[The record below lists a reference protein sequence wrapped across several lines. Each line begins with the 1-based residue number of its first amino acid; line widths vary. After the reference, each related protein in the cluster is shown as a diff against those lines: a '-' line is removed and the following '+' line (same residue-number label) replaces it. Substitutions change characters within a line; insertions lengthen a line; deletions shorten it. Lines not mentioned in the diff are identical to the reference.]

1 MKKTNF
7 EDAKK
12 ILSDSGKA
20 GRLIAS
26 SDGNWI
32 IEYLPERQKEYEI
45 KKNLINELALKKQK
59 EEHLKKEKL
68 KKQKIL
74 FEKMK
79 KAEENNRR
87 KEELKAEKDLKE
99 SDQGEAIWNSWI
111 KEEEKKAKELEKE
124 MIKELNVE
132 KIRNRIREKFSDAKI
147 IIQYKRSGSGGKRFQ
162 FNEWGCWIIVKK
174 GKYIASHE
182 SRDRVEIAKKSKTK
196 VFKNKTEA
204 IRYCNWL
211 INHHWY
217 SETEFFKGEKDFDN
231 FPITKTLTEEEK
243 KNAEADFIPYVKL
256 FS

>member
-59 EEHLKKEKL
+59 EEHLKKEKF

-79 KAEENNRR
+79 KVEENNRK

-99 SDQGEAIWNSWI
+99 FRERIAL
-111 KEEEKKAKELEKE
+111 KEEKERLEKE

>member
-79 KAEENNRR
+79 KVEENNRR

-99 SDQGEAIWNSWI
+99 FRGKIAL
-111 KEEEKKAKELEKE
+111 KEEKERLEKE

>member
-1 MKKTNF
+1 MKKTNL
-7 EDAKK
+7 EDAKR

-79 KAEENNRR
+79 KVEENNR
-87 KEELKAEKDLKE
+87 KKKELKAEKDLKE
-99 SDQGEAIWNSWI
+99 FRERIAL
-111 KEEEKKAKELEKE
+111 KEEKERLEKE

>member
-79 KAEENNRR
+79 KVEENTRK

-99 SDQGEAIWNSWI
+99 FRERIAL
-111 KEEEKKAKELEKE
+111 KEEKERLEKE

-182 SRDRVEIAKKSKTK
+182 SRDRVKIAKKSKTK

>member
-45 KKNLINELALKKQK
+45 KKNLINEQALKKQK

-79 KAEENNRR
+79 KVEENNRK

-99 SDQGEAIWNSWI
+99 FRERIAL
-111 KEEEKKAKELEKE
+111 KEEKERLEKE

-211 INHHWY
+211 INHHWF
-217 SETEFFKGEKDFDN
+217 SETEFFQGEKDFDN

>member
-79 KAEENNRR
+79 KVKENNRK

-99 SDQGEAIWNSWI
+99 FRERIAL
-111 KEEEKKAKELEKE
+111 KEEKERLEKE

-147 IIQYKRSGSGGKRFQ
+147 IIQYKRSGSGGTRFQ
-162 FNEWGCWIIVKK
+162 FNEWGCWIIFKK

>member
-59 EEHLKKEKL
+59 EEHFKKEKL

-79 KAEENNRR
+79 KVEENNRK

-99 SDQGEAIWNSWI
+99 FRERIAF
-111 KEEEKKAKELEKE
+111 KEEKERLEKE

>member
-45 KKNLINELALKKQK
+45 KKHLINELALKKQK

-79 KAEENNRR
+79 KVEENNRK

-99 SDQGEAIWNSWI
+99 FRERISF
-111 KEEEKKAKELEKE
+111 KEEKERLEKE

>member
-32 IEYLPERQKEYEI
+32 IEYLPERQKKYEI

-79 KAEENNRR
+79 KVEENNR
-87 KEELKAEKDLKE
+87 KKKELKAEKDLKE
-99 SDQGEAIWNSWI
+99 FRERIAL
-111 KEEEKKAKELEKE
+111 KEKKERLEKE

-174 GKYIASHE
+174 GIYIASHE

-196 VFKNKTEA
+196 VFKNKSEA

>member
-32 IEYLPERQKEYEI
+32 IEYLPERQKKYEI

-79 KAEENNRR
+79 KVEENNRK

-99 SDQGEAIWNSWI
+99 FRERIAL
-111 KEEEKKAKELEKE
+111 KEEKERLEKE

-182 SRDRVEIAKKSKTK
+182 SRDRVKIAKKSKTK

>member
-79 KAEENNRR
+79 KVEENNRK

-99 SDQGEAIWNSWI
+99 FRERIAL
-111 KEEEKKAKELEKE
+111 KEEKERLEKE

-211 INHHWY
+211 IKHHWY
-217 SETEFFKGEKDFDN
+217 SETEFFKGGKFFDN

>member
-59 EEHLKKEKL
+59 EENLKKEKL

-79 KAEENNRR
+79 KVEENNRK

-99 SDQGEAIWNSWI
+99 FRERIAL
-111 KEEEKKAKELEKE
+111 KEEKERLEKE

>member
-1 MKKTNF
+1 MKKTNL
-7 EDAKK
+7 EDAKR

-79 KAEENNRR
+79 KVEENNRK

-99 SDQGEAIWNSWI
+99 FRERIAL
-111 KEEEKKAKELEKE
+111 KEEKERLEKE

-162 FNEWGCWIIVKK
+162 FNEWGCWIIFKK

>member
-79 KAEENNRR
+79 KVEENNRR

-99 SDQGEAIWNSWI
+99 FRERIAL
-111 KEEEKKAKELEKE
+111 KEEKERLEKE

>member
-79 KAEENNRR
+79 KVEENNRK

-99 SDQGEAIWNSWI
+99 FRERIAL
-111 KEEEKKAKELEKE
+111 KEEKERLEKE

-204 IRYCNWL
+204 IKYCNWL

>member
-79 KAEENNRR
+79 KVEENNRK

-99 SDQGEAIWNSWI
+99 FRERIAL
-111 KEEEKKAKELEKE
+111 KEEKERLEKE

-217 SETEFFKGEKDFDN
+217 SETEFFQGEKDFDN

>member
-1 MKKTNF
+1 MKKTNL
-7 EDAKK
+7 EDAKR

-79 KAEENNRR
+79 KVEENNRK

-99 SDQGEAIWNSWI
+99 FRERIAL
-111 KEEEKKAKELEKE
+111 KEEKERLEKE

-182 SRDRVEIAKKSKTK
+182 SRDRVKIAKKSKTK

>member
-45 KKNLINELALKKQK
+45 KKNLINEQALKKQK
-59 EEHLKKEKL
+59 EEHLKKERL

-74 FEKMK
+74 FQKMK
-79 KAEENNRR
+79 KAKENNRR
-87 KEELKAEKDLKE
+87 KAELKAEKDLKE
-99 SDQGEAIWNSWI
+99 FRERIAL
-111 KEEEKKAKELEKE
+111 KEEKERLEKE

-162 FNEWGCWIIVKK
+162 FNEWGCWIIFKK

>member
-45 KKNLINELALKKQK
+45 KKNLIDELALKKQK

-79 KAEENNRR
+79 KVEENNRK

-99 SDQGEAIWNSWI
+99 FRERIAL
-111 KEEEKKAKELEKE
+111 KEEKERLEKE
-124 MIKELNVE
+124 IIKELNVE

>member
-1 MKKTNF
+1 MKKV
-7 EDAKK
+7 
-12 ILSDSGKA
+12 
-20 GRLIAS
+20 
-26 SDGNWI
+26 
-32 IEYLPERQKEYEI
+32 
-45 KKNLINELALKKQK
+45 
-59 EEHLKKEKL
+59 
-68 KKQKIL
+68 
-74 FEKMK
+74 
-79 KAEENNRR
+79 EENNRK

-99 SDQGEAIWNSWI
+99 FRERIAL
-111 KEEEKKAKELEKE
+111 KEEKERLEKE

-162 FNEWGCWIIVKK
+162 FNEWGCWIIFKK

>member
-79 KAEENNRR
+79 KVEENNRK

-99 SDQGEAIWNSWI
+99 FRERIAS
-111 KEEEKKAKELEKE
+111 KEEKERLEKE

>member
-79 KAEENNRR
+79 KVEENNRK

-99 SDQGEAIWNSWI
+99 FRERISF
-111 KEEEKKAKELEKE
+111 KEEKERLEKE

>member
-79 KAEENNRR
+79 KVEENNRR

-99 SDQGEAIWNSWI
+99 FRERIAL
-111 KEEEKKAKELEKE
+111 KEEKERLEKE

-204 IRYCNWL
+204 IKYCNWL

>member
-45 KKNLINELALKKQK
+45 KKNLIKELALKKQK

-79 KAEENNRR
+79 KVEENNRK

-99 SDQGEAIWNSWI
+99 FRERIAL
-111 KEEEKKAKELEKE
+111 KEEKERLEKE

>member
-79 KAEENNRR
+79 KVEENNRK

-99 SDQGEAIWNSWI
+99 FRERIAL
-111 KEEEKKAKELEKE
+111 KEEKERLEKE

>member
-1 MKKTNF
+1 MKAYLF
-7 EDAKK
+7 PGQGSQQAGM
-12 ILSDSGKA
+12 GK
-20 GRLIAS
+20 
-26 SDGNWI
+26 
-32 IEYLPERQKEYEI
+32 
-45 KKNLINELALKKQK
+45 ELLD
-59 EEHLKKEKL
+59 
-68 KKQKIL
+68 
-74 FEKMK
+74 
-79 KAEENNRR
+79 

-99 SDQGEAIWNSWI
+99 FRERIAL
-111 KEEEKKAKELEKE
+111 KEEKERLEKE

>member
-59 EEHLKKEKL
+59 EEHFKKEKL

-79 KAEENNRR
+79 KVEENNRK

-99 SDQGEAIWNSWI
+99 FRERIAL
-111 KEEEKKAKELEKE
+111 KEEKERLEKE

>member
-32 IEYLPERQKEYEI
+32 IEYLPERQKKYEI

-79 KAEENNRR
+79 KVEENNR
-87 KEELKAEKDLKE
+87 KKKELKAEKDLKE
-99 SDQGEAIWNSWI
+99 FRERIAL
-111 KEEEKKAKELEKE
+111 KEEKERLEKE

-182 SRDRVEIAKKSKTK
+182 SRDRVKIAKKSKTK

-243 KNAEADFIPYVKL
+243 KNAQADFIPYVKL

>member
-45 KKNLINELALKKQK
+45 KKNLINELALKKQT

-79 KAEENNRR
+79 KVEENNRK

-99 SDQGEAIWNSWI
+99 FRERIAL
-111 KEEEKKAKELEKE
+111 KEEKERLEKE

>member
-1 MKKTNF
+1 MLT
-7 EDAKK
+7 
-12 ILSDSGKA
+12 
-20 GRLIAS
+20 
-26 SDGNWI
+26 
-32 IEYLPERQKEYEI
+32 
-45 KKNLINELALKKQK
+45 LALKKQK

-79 KAEENNRR
+79 KVEENNRK

-99 SDQGEAIWNSWI
+99 FRERIAL
-111 KEEEKKAKELEKE
+111 KEEKERLEKE

>member
-32 IEYLPERQKEYEI
+32 IEYLPERQKKYEI

-79 KAEENNRR
+79 KVEENNRK

-99 SDQGEAIWNSWI
+99 FRERIAL
-111 KEEEKKAKELEKE
+111 KEEKERLEKE

>member
-79 KAEENNRR
+79 KVEENNRK

-99 SDQGEAIWNSWI
+99 FRERIAL
-111 KEEEKKAKELEKE
+111 KEEKERLEKE

-217 SETEFFKGEKDFDN
+217 SETDFFKGEKDFDN

>member
-45 KKNLINELALKKQK
+45 KKNLINERALKKQK

-79 KAEENNRR
+79 KVEENNRK

-99 SDQGEAIWNSWI
+99 FRERIAL
-111 KEEEKKAKELEKE
+111 KEEKERLEKE

-182 SRDRVEIAKKSKTK
+182 SRDRVAIAKKSKTK

>member
-79 KAEENNRR
+79 KVEENNRK

-99 SDQGEAIWNSWI
+99 FRERIAL
-111 KEEEKKAKELEKE
+111 KEEKERLEKE

-243 KNAEADFIPYVKL
+243 KNAEADFIPYIKL

>member
-79 KAEENNRR
+79 KVEENNRK

-99 SDQGEAIWNSWI
+99 FRERIAL
-111 KEEEKKAKELEKE
+111 KEEKERLEKE

-196 VFKNKTEA
+196 VFNNKTEA

>member
-79 KAEENNRR
+79 KVEKNNRK

-99 SDQGEAIWNSWI
+99 FRERIAL
-111 KEEEKKAKELEKE
+111 KEEKERLEKE

-182 SRDRVEIAKKSKTK
+182 SRDRVEIAKKSKKK

>member
-79 KAEENNRR
+79 KVEENNRK
-87 KEELKAEKDLKE
+87 KEVLKAEKDLKE
-99 SDQGEAIWNSWI
+99 FRERIAL
-111 KEEEKKAKELEKE
+111 KEEKERLEKE

-182 SRDRVEIAKKSKTK
+182 SRDRVEIAKKSITK